1 MAALRDALVEVMLL
15 DEAGF
20 RRRLPGLVDTHQLR
34 SVGPKPV
41 DRSVTARLRD
51 LDGFEPRSVTE
62 FERERIARMACLD
75 TVPLGL
81 TLTGPAY
88 QDNPLRYAT
97 QTFRELTGY
106 SLAALRGENLRLLQ
120 GPATDQEAVAT
131 LQEGIDIWE
140 QRTVEL
146 WNYRADGTRFKN
158 RVTIVPLT
166 GPDGSVTNWLGVQK
180 AIGTADS

>member
-1 MAALRDALVEVMLL
+1 MAPLRDALIDCMLL
-15 DEAGF
+15 DEERF
-20 RRRLPGLVDTHQLR
+20 CRRLPDIVETHNLQSVDLELADESPTDILQ
-34 SVGPKPV
+34 
-41 DRSVTARLRD
+41 D
-51 LDGFEPRSVTE
+51 LDGFEPSSVTA
-62 FERERIARMACLD
+62 FERERIARMVRLG

-88 QDNPLRYAT
+88 QDNPVRYAT
-97 QTFRELTGY
+97 QTFQEMTGY

-120 GPATDQEAVAT
+120 GPATDADAIAT

-146 WNYRADGTRFKN
+146 WNYRADGTRFRN

-166 GPDGSVTNWLGVQK
+166 GPDGSITNWLGVQK
-180 AIGTADS
+180 AIDTPDT

>member
-1 MAALRDALVEVMLL
+1 MAELRNALIETMLL
-15 DEAGF
+15 DEERF
-20 RRRLPGLVDTHQLR
+20 RQRLPDLVETHQLR
-34 SVGPKPV
+34 SVDPYPGDESPADILQNLDALKPS
-41 DRSVTARLRD
+41 SVT
-51 LDGFEPRSVTE
+51 P
-62 FERERIARMACLD
+62 FERETIAKLARLGTA
-75 TVPLGL
+75 PLGL

-97 QTFRELTGY
+97 QTFREMTGY

-120 GPATDQEAVAT
+120 GPATDSESVAT

-146 WNYRADGTRFKN
+146 WNYREDGTRFRN

-166 GPDGSVTNWLGVQK
+166 GPDGSITNWLGAQE
-180 AIGTADS
+180 AIDTPDS